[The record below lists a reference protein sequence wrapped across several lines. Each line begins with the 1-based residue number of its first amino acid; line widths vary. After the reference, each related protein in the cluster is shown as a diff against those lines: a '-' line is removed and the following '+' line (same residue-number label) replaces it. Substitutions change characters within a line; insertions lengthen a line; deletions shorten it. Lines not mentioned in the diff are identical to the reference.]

1 MAIYHTDL
9 AMASSVNPHSH
20 HLHSHVFRDLRHL
33 ATFMQPSSRQSMPTM
48 PIRSTALKRERDA
61 LTRQS
66 HDAVAHPGHDDS
78 SSVHLSVP
86 ATPAWITQP
95 FIQNNNWVTEPPK
108 GTRDAGLLGLNR
120 HPGVDE
126 LRMPNHHW
134 DTEALQSPRD
144 AGLSGLR
151 HPRIDEP
158 HTPIESDTVALH

>member
-9 AMASSVNPHSH
+9 AMASSVNPHHS
-20 HLHSHVFRDLRHL
+20 HSHVFRDLRHL

-48 PIRSTALKRERDA
+48 PIRSTALKRERDD

-95 FIQNNNWVTEPPK
+95 FIQNNNRDTESPK
-108 GTRDAGLLGLNR
+108 GTRDAGPLGLNR

-158 HTPIESDTVALH
+158 HTPIESDTGA